1 MALHKLKLTRTE
13 LKTLKAR
20 EESLVAALDL
30 NAVHE
35 VNDIETVIRAE
46 IDSLYESLFEP
57 LPFGIFAK
65 EDALRLQGQ
74 EANSALLR
82 NRAILEELNQAT
94 PLLQQASN
102 ALESVCGHDGDS
114 LNASHETLSS
124 LILADTAL
132 HAAWSHL
139 TDASFISDVSE
150 LPDLNFSSPCPQEQ
164 VARIAA
170 ELQPA
175 VAFLIESTQEYTVN
189 INNELVRGTAVVAE
203 IESRLQRERRRL
215 VLECAGAD
223 DDARLRDM
231 PPGYEDHVGSVPTA
245 APPGYDHSF
254 MLVLALL
261 APFPEM
267 PSRFPCAVPMVHV
280 KFASADKKTA
290 AVTGAPYIHP
300 NGMKYI
306 FATQFSK
313 PVAANPRDC
322 HDHRV
327 AVKELSAKEHH
338 EDNPNGKSDTSK
350 QAWYDRPRFPN
361 VGRHTAS
368 DPLRKHADQEKLCAP
383 SSSAPVL

>member
-1 MALHKLKLTRTE
+1 MYETTETIRARLQSAAPTLLHLERQLELATE
-13 LKTLKAR
+13 LSIVRKDIAQRDNDRLVKRMKAHRLSEWVPSFSRPVTPVSTELQNLKAR

-30 NAVHE
+30 DAVHE
-35 VNDIETVIRAE
+35 VNDIETVIRTE

-102 ALESVCGHDGDS
+102 ALESVCGHDGDG

-150 LPDLNFSSPCPQEQ
+150 LPDLNFSSPCPQDQ
-164 VARIAA
+164 VSRIAA

-189 INNELVRGTAVVAE
+189 INNELVRGAAVVAE

-231 PPGYEDHVGSVPTA
+231 PPGYEDHVGGVPTA
-245 APPGYDHSF
+245 APPGYDHS
-254 MLVLALL
+254 
-261 APFPEM
+261 
-267 PSRFPCAVPMVHV
+267 
-280 KFASADKKTA
+280 D
-290 AVTGAPYIHP
+290 
-300 NGMKYI
+300 
-306 FATQFSK
+306 
-313 PVAANPRDC
+313 
-322 HDHRV
+322 
-327 AVKELSAKEHH
+327 
-338 EDNPNGKSDTSK
+338 
-350 QAWYDRPRFPN
+350 
-361 VGRHTAS
+361 AS
-368 DPLRKHADQEKLCAP
+368 DLDQLHSLEPCFISGGAC
-383 SSSAPVL
+383 

>member
-1 MALHKLKLTRTE
+1 MYETTETIRARLQSAAPTLLHLEQQLELATE
-13 LKTLKAR
+13 LSNVRKDIARRGDGLVNKMKAHRLSEWVPFSRPVTPVSAELKNLKAR

-30 NAVHE
+30 DAGHE
-35 VNDIETVIRAE
+35 DNEIGTAIRAE

-65 EDALRLQGQ
+65 EDELRLQGQ

-102 ALESVCGHDGDS
+102 ALESVCGHDGDG

-150 LPDLNFSSPCPQEQ
+150 LPDLNFSSPCPQDQ

-189 INNELVRGTAVVAE
+189 VNNELVRGAAVVAE

-231 PPGYEDHVGSVPTA
+231 PPGYEDHEGDLTLGILPPDTLEGSLI
-245 APPGYDHSF
+245 GFMQYDAIY
-254 MLVLALL
+254 LVLALL
-261 APFPEM
+261 APSPKMTF
-267 PSRFPCAVPMVHV
+267 RFPCAVPMVHV
-280 KFASADKKTA
+280 KFASA
-290 AVTGAPYIHP
+290 H
-300 NGMKYI
+300 
-306 FATQFSK
+306 
-313 PVAANPRDC
+313 
-322 HDHRV
+322 
-327 AVKELSAKEHH
+327 
-338 EDNPNGKSDTSK
+338 
-350 QAWYDRPRFPN
+350 
-361 VGRHTAS
+361 
-368 DPLRKHADQEKLCAP
+368 
-383 SSSAPVL
+383 